1 MDKMMKNNE
10 MKKMK
15 FDLKTAIP
23 FMGFLIIF
31 LLFGFTT
38 GGKFLAFSNI
48 ETLMIQ
54 AALVI
59 VAGVGASFVMAHGNL
74 EFSLGGAVAIS
85 CMAAAMAGKVSSI
98 LVLPVGILTGVLL
111 SLISAFVHT
120 QMHVPAFVVGMCIMI
135 LGKGMTQ
142 TLSAVILMN
151 APASFSKL
159 NYAWFY
165 AVVVVIV
172 FILGYIL
179 MEHTKIGL
187 YNKAIGSNA
196 DAAHLSGVPVNKYKT
211 LAFVVSGV
219 CIGVCAFLTLIRSG
233 SVSSTCGQNLETN
246 TLIAV
251 VLGGLP
257 LSGGTRLKLYSVLLG
272 AFSFYML
279 SNGLSIWGI
288 SPDLVNIIKGAVFIL
303 FVYFTYDRN
312 SSAIAI

>member
-1 MDKMMKNNE
+1 MKTKNE
-10 MKKMK
+10 IKNKKK
-15 FDLKTAIP
+15 IDLKSAIP
-23 FMGFLIIF
+23 FLGFIIIF
-31 LLFGFTT
+31 LLFSFTT
-38 GGKFLAFSNI
+38 DGKFLTLANI
-48 ETLMIQ
+48 ETLIIQ

-74 EFSLGGAVAIS
+74 EFSLGGATAMS
-85 CMAAAMAGKVSSI
+85 CMAGALAGEI
-98 LVLPVGILTGVLL
+98 HPLLVLPAAMIVGILFGVV
-111 SLISAFVHT
+111 SAVVHT
-120 QMHVPAFVVGMCIMI
+120 RMHVPAFVVGMCIMI

-142 TLSAVILMN
+142 TFSATIIMN

-159 NYAWFY
+159 NVSWFY
-165 AVVVVIV
+165 ALVIIGV

-196 DAAHLSGVPVNKYKT
+196 DAAWLSGVPVDKYKT

-219 CIGVCAFLTLIRSG
+219 CVGVCAFLTLVRSG
-233 SVSSTCGQNLETN
+233 GVSSTCGQNLETN

-251 VLGGLP
+251 VLGGIP
-257 LSGGTRLKLYSVLLG
+257 LSGGTRLKMYSVVLG

-279 SNGLSIWGI
+279 SNGLSIWGVN
-288 SPDLVNIIKGAVFIL
+288 PDLVNIIKGAVFIL

-312 SSAIAI
+312 SSSIAI